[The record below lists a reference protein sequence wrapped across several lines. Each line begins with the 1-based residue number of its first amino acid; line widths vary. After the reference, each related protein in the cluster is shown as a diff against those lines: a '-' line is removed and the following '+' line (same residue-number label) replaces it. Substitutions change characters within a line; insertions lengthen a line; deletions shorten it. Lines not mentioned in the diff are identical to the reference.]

1 MSQLRNL
8 LTNKV
13 IAHKSGN
20 MAKFRRHLRAH
31 GRNLKSLR
39 AELSEKEALRR
50 AEQAQQTARV
60 MASKR
65 PGLLRRV
72 GNFINR
78 AFKGA

>member
-20 MAKFRRHLRAH
+20 MAKFRRTLRAH

-39 AELSEKEALRR
+39 AEMREKELLRVEQER
-50 AEQAQQTARV
+50 ARQSQ
-60 MASKR
+60 SKR

-72 GNFINR
+72 GNFLTR
-78 AFKGA
+78 AFKGN

>member
-20 MAKFRRHLRAH
+20 MAAFRQTLRAR
-31 GRNLKSLR
+31 GRNLKRLR
-39 AELSEKEALRR
+39 EELAEREEVRRQSE
-50 AEQAQQTARV
+50 RV
-60 MASKR
+60 KLATSQR

-72 GNFINR
+72 GNFLTR